1 MIDQSY
7 MARAIELAERGL
19 NSTSPNPRVGC
30 VLVKDGQIIAEG
42 FHLKAGQGHAEVE
55 ALASLVNASDA
66 KGASAYV
73 TLEPCSHTGRTP
85 PCCDELISAGISRVV
100 IGMQDPNPRVAGEGI
115 ARLEAAGIEVVTG
128 VLENEAKALNPG
140 FIKRM
145 TQRLPWVRV
154 KTAASLDGR
163 TAMASGESQ
172 WITGPAARDDVQNW
186 RARSCAVIT
195 GYGTLLADRPSL
207 NVRGEKQLASLQGRQ
222 PLRVVLDSSFQ
233 SDPDTPV
240 FTLPGESLVIGCD
253 DSTAGYDRLQ
263 SAGVNVV
270 TVPRYRGRV
279 DLFEVLALLA
289 DRECNEVLVE
299 AGSVLAGAFIDAG
312 LVDELVLYLA
322 PSFLGH
328 EARPMLQLAD
338 RLIMA
343 DKVKLKIMEMRM
355 VGDDLRIRARLLQ
368 ETN

>member
-7 MARAIELAERGL
+7 MSRALQLAERGL

-30 VLVKDGQIIAEG
+30 VLVKEGQIIGEG
-42 FHLKAGQGHAEVE
+42 FHLQAGQGHAEVE
-55 ALASLVNASDA
+55 ALASLANASDA
-66 KGASAYV
+66 RGATAYV
-73 TLEPCSHTGRTP
+73 TLEPCSHTGKTP
-85 PCCDELISAGISRVV
+85 PCCDALISAGVSRVV
-100 IGMQDPNPRVAGEGI
+100 IGMQDPNPQVAGEGV
-115 ARLEAAGIEVVTG
+115 ARLQAAGIEVVSG
-128 VLENEAKALNPG
+128 MLENEAKALNPG

-145 TQRLPWVRV
+145 TRGLPWVRV
-154 KTAASLDGR
+154 KMAASLDGR

-172 WITGPAARDDVQNW
+172 WITGPAARADVQKW

-207 NVRGEKQLASLQGRQ
+207 NVRGESQLESMHGRQ
-222 PLRVVLDSSFQ
+222 PLRVVLDSSFR

-253 DSTAGYDRLQ
+253 DNMAGSDRLQ
-263 SAGVNVV
+263 SAGINVAS
-270 TVPRYRGRV
+270 VPRYRGRV

-289 DRECNEVLVE
+289 DRECNEVWVE
-299 AGSVLAGAFIDAG
+299 AGPTLAGAFVDAG
-312 LVDELVLYLA
+312 LVDEMVIYLA
-322 PSFLGH
+322 PSLLGH

-338 RLIMA
+338 RLTMA

-355 VGDDLRIRARLLQ
+355 VGDNLRIRASLLQ